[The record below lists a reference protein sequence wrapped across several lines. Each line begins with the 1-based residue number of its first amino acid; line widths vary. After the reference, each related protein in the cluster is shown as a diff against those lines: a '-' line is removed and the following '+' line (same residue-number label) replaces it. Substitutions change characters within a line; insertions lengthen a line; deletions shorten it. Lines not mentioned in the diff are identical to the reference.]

1 MAAAYWLAGRAFT
14 RIEDKWWWV
23 PAAIAAHTIILAIAF
38 MTILQ
43 AVE

>member
-1 MAAAYWLAGRAFT
+1 MAAAYWLAGQAFT

-23 PAAIAAHTIILAIAF
+23 PAAIAAHTTILAIAF
-38 MTILQ
+38 MTILS